1 MRKLL
6 LTAKWFALQNHAPE
20 IQITHFKQALSQLD
34 LVDEQATNK
43 LQALFKTQQI
53 SWPESATIPEQPDL
67 DAVASQPR
75 IPYQDAV
82 HQIVLQLEA
91 AGFGL
96 SKVISEQRASA
107 PQAGKHLQAL
117 TEVAEVKAL
126 LSSKVFDQ
134 DMAVEAISDAVMQ
147 MSWQSTSNR
156 PRASFFFLGPPAT
169 GKTYLAQLL
178 GQGLQGYAFKA
189 FDMTQYVSEEE
200 GFGLTGLRKGYANAG
215 AGTLTEFVK
224 QNPKSILVF
233 DEVEKTHTRV
243 QSGLLRLFSEGFL
256 QDSFLNEDI
265 DFRQTV
271 VIFTSNLGSELYSNK
286 TFVEQMQQQPHQAR
300 ETLLEV
306 IRREKK
312 VEKGH
317 EVNAISP
324 EMLSRISQGSI
335 ILFNRLSLAGL
346 TRIAE
351 NQVKQDIQRFE
362 KAMGITLKN
371 PQGPKLAQM
380 VVLSFAPSFDVRALK
395 ARSADLVIDPITDY
409 LLANPSI
416 ELNQL
421 NIALAPDMMA
431 FLEANQPLDV
441 LIKQLT
447 HKHQRLSTAFEI
459 QHSGNQL
466 HLVFK
471 NPQIEKLSR
480 GDDYGDASGIQVALP
495 EVSFADIAG
504 HDVIKRRLKEVIDQI
519 HQTEKLKSLGVSLP
533 KGMLL
538 YGPPGTG
545 KTLLAK
551 AFSNE
556 AGLPFIACSGND
568 LLAEGFIKKL
578 FSRAREYAP
587 ALIFI
592 DEIDALPKRG
602 EAGAYADAL
611 VNRLLVE
618 LDGFSKSGDDIF
630 VMAATNRK
638 DKIDSAIVRSGRI
651 DLHLEVPHLDKGA
664 RRWFL
669 EKFLKQPNFATDID
683 LERLLTFTAGLSGA
697 DMQKIH
703 RESVLESIRQG
714 VEIIP
719 ESLVLE
725 QINTLKYGQ
734 PLSLAESDQRLK
746 ETAYHE
752 AGHAVISMVLLPERK
767 IEQLTVV
774 PRSNALGMVSFDIEE
789 AVDYH
794 KDYLFNLTCV
804 ALAGRIA
811 QVKAT
816 GPKGLDSGASG
827 DLKQA
832 MRYAY
837 LAIAEWGMSDALP
850 NISPAA
856 LRQQTQQDWFVQET
870 EAQIRQWMAD
880 ATLKTQ
886 SLVEQYMPAIE
897 AITQDVL
904 QKEILDAAQLQTHLQ
919 QSLN

>member
-1 MRKLL
+1 MRRLL
-6 LTAKWFALQNHAPE
+6 LTAKWFALQAQANE
-20 IQITHFKQALSQLD
+20 IQIAHFQQALSQLELSD
-34 LVDEQATNK
+34 SQAQSK
-43 LQALFKTQQI
+43 LQNLFQAQAI
-53 SWPESATIPEQPDL
+53 AWPETATPIDIPDL
-67 DAVASQPR
+67 ETIANQPR
-75 IPYQDAV
+75 IPYQPAF
-82 HQIVLQLEA
+82 HQIVLQMEEA
-91 AGFGL
+91 NFGL
-96 SKVISEQRASA
+96 SSVISSPVM
-107 PQAGKHLQAL
+107 PQSTSGKHQQTLSV
-117 TEVAEVKAL
+117 VAEVKAL

-134 DMAVEAISDAVMQ
+134 DSAVEAVSDAVMQ
-147 MSWQSTSNR
+147 MSWQELSNR

-189 FDMTQYVSEEE
+189 FDMTQFSSEEE
-200 GFGLTGLRKGYANAG
+200 SFGLVGLRKGYQNAG
-215 AGTLTEFVK
+215 AGALTEFVK
-224 QNPKSILVF
+224 KNPKSILVF
-233 DEVEKTHTRV
+233 DEIEKTHTKV
-243 QSGLLRLFSEGFL
+243 QASLLRLFSAGFL
-256 QDSFLNEDI
+256 QDEFLQEDI
-265 DFRQTV
+265 DFRQTLV
-271 VIFTSNLGSELYSNK
+271 VFTSNLGSELYSNRS
-286 TFVEQMQQQPHQAR
+286 FVDQLTQQPQQAR
-300 ETLLEV
+300 ESLLEV

-312 VEKGH
+312 LERGH
-317 EVNAISP
+317 EVSAISP
-324 EMLSRISQGSI
+324 EMLSRVSQGSI
-335 ILFNRLSLAGL
+335 ILFNRLSLNGL

-351 NQVKQDIQRFE
+351 AQIQKEAAAFQ
-362 KAMGITLKN
+362 KAMGLKIHLPN
-371 PQGPKLAQM
+371 LRQLAQM
-380 VVLSFAPSFDVRALK
+380 VVLGFAPSFDVRALK
-395 ARSADLVIDPITDY
+395 ARTADLIIDPITDY
-409 LLANPSI
+409 LLANPTTAAATI
-416 ELNQL
+416 EIRLVADL
-421 NIALAPDMMA
+421 VA
-431 FLEANQPLDV
+431 FLENTALEP

-447 HKHQRLSTAFEI
+447 HKHQRLQTDF
-459 QHSGNQL
+459 NV
-466 HLVFK
+466 LVEQDTLVLSFS
-471 NPQIEKLSR
+471 NPTIEKLAR
-480 GDDYGDASGIQVALP
+480 GADFGDASGIQVDLP
-495 EVSFADIAG
+495 DVSFADIAG
-504 HDVIKRRLKEVIDQI
+504 HDIIKGRLAEVISQI
-519 HQTEKLKSLGVSLP
+519 HQSEKLKSLGVNLP

-538 YGPPGTG
+538 FGPPGTG

-568 LLAEGFIKKL
+568 LLTEGFIKKL
-578 FSRAREYAP
+578 FARAREYAP

-618 LDGFSKSGDDIF
+618 LDGFSKNGEDIF

-638 DKIDSAIVRSGRI
+638 DKIDSAILRSGRI

-664 RRWFL
+664 RLWFL
-669 EKFLKQPNFATDID
+669 NKLLKQPSFSPDINI
-683 LERLLTFTAGLSGA
+683 ERLLTFTAGLSGA

-703 RESVLESIRQG
+703 RESVLESLRQQ

-789 AVDYH
+789 TMDYH
-794 KDYLFNLTCV
+794 KETLFNLTCV

-811 QVKAT
+811 QVQAT
-816 GPKGLDSGASG
+816 GAKGLDSGASG

-837 LAIAEWGMSDALP
+837 LAIAEWGMSNNLP
-850 NISPAA
+850 NISLAA
-856 LRQQTQQDWFVQET
+856 LAQQTQQDWFVKET
-870 EAQIRQWMAD
+870 ETEIRQWMAD
-880 ATLKTQ
+880 ATQKTQ
-886 SLVEQYMPAIE
+886 TLVEQYMPAIE

-904 QKEILDAAQLQTHLQ
+904 KQETLDATQLQNHLQ
-919 QSLN
+919 QSQN